1 MNGQQKSSNYQ
12 NDFLYKPLNISKD
25 ERQKAQCLITCL
37 RLQNAAFSQPSYG
50 LTQQEKVGLPGVLLF
65 KKATEIQIDWTRK
78 EISPVT

>member
-37 RLQNAAFSQPSYG
+37 RLQNAAFSQP
-50 LTQQEKVGLPGVLLF
+50 
-65 KKATEIQIDWTRK
+65 TENTKLEAQVENAYTHA
-78 EISPVT
+78 